1 MPGHAIAKGSNLKVL
16 KMHQGL
22 AVCEPG
28 SRVAMVEFLTQPA
41 EVTSD
46 GDQKIQACETG
57 GEGKSQI
64 TLNGTQNNESMLKGK
79 LKEGRGEE
87 EGKLESFASVIQGF
101 CKMTC

>member
-28 SRVAMVEFLTQPA
+28 GRVAMVEFVTQPA
-41 EVTSD
+41 EVTCD

-79 LKEGRGEE
+79 LNKGRREE
-87 EGKLESFASVIQGF
+87 ERKLESFASVNEGF
-101 CKMTC
+101 AR